1 MFEFLSA
8 WNASLNG
15 AANCMYGEQP
25 AARTMDPGPFTPE
38 LFAEFG
44 ERIIPQ
50 FGLYQTQAS
59 YPIDLFAKWI
69 RDNRLAHETHGLRHM
84 MPWVTTG
91 FDGVTSAR
99 DVLTQAVHMLVSG
112 ATGFAVFAMAADGDW
127 DSWGNMLSFSRAVEL
142 ILPYEDFVALGTVA
156 FDAVLQGQATSN
168 VRAVSAMSYQGKY
181 LIALTAVD
189 EAAAMHVTVNASST
203 TGFELRDVVRN
214 ESSSLPAGKRAAFEV
229 RQHSSP
235 GGFALVVLAPKVPR

>member
-1 MFEFLSA
+1 
-8 WNASLNG
+8 
-15 AANCMYGEQP
+15 
-25 AARTMDPGPFTPE
+25 
-38 LFAEFG
+38 
-44 ERIIPQ
+44 
-50 FGLYQTQAS
+50 
-59 YPIDLFAKWI
+59 
-69 RDNRLAHETHGLRHM
+69 
-84 MPWVTTG
+84 
-91 FDGVTSAR
+91 
-99 DVLTQAVHMLVSG
+99 
-112 ATGFAVFAMAADGDW
+112 MAADGDW

-168 VRAVSAMSYQGKY
+168 VRAVSAMSYQGKL

-229 RQHSSP
+229 QQHSRP
-235 GGFALVVLAPKVPR
+235 GGFALVVLAPKSPR

>member
-1 MFEFLSA
+1 
-8 WNASLNG
+8 
-15 AANCMYGEQP
+15 
-25 AARTMDPGPFTPE
+25 
-38 LFAEFG
+38 
-44 ERIIPQ
+44 
-50 FGLYQTQAS
+50 
-59 YPIDLFAKWI
+59 
-69 RDNRLAHETHGLRHM
+69 M

-99 DVLTQAVHMLVSG
+99 DVLTQAVHMFVSG

-156 FDAVLQGQATSN
+156 FDAVQATSN

-189 EAAAMHVTVNASST
+189 EAVAMHVTVNASST

-214 ESSSLPAGKRAAFEV
+214 GSSSLPGKCAAFEV
-229 RQHSSP
+229 QQHSRP
-235 GGFALVVLAPKVPR
+235 GGFALVVLAPKSPR